1 MPDIL
6 DIIQSIYSCHI
17 KNADK
22 QLGASLNRNKQ
33 LWQRISESRDSLVTA
48 AVSSE
53 TGSYGVFTLNYEAD
67 NVRTMIEKVDG
78 FRLFLPCAP
87 FCRKIQG

>member
-1 MPDIL
+1 ML
-6 DIIQSIYSCHI
+6 IISQIH
-17 KNADK
+17 ADK

-33 LWQRISESRDSLVTA
+33 LWQRISESRDGLVTA

-67 NVRTMIEKVDG
+67 NVRIIIEVVGD
-78 FRLFLPCAP
+78 LQLAP
-87 FCRKIQG
+87 VLTV

>member
-1 MPDIL
+1 ML
-6 DIIQSIYSCHI
+6 IIYQIH
-17 KNADK
+17 ADK

-33 LWQRISESRDSLVTA
+33 LWQRISESRDGLVTA

-67 NVRTMIEKVDG
+67 NVRIIIEVVGD
-78 FRLFLPCAP
+78 LQLAP
-87 FCRKIQG
+87 VLTV

>member
-1 MPDIL
+1 MYL
-6 DIIQSIYSCHI
+6 CYI

-33 LWQRISESRDSLVTA
+33 LWQRISESRDGLVTA

-67 NVRTMIEKVDG
+67 NVRDMIETAVS
-78 FRLFLPCAP
+78 FRLSLVLTVWPFL
-87 FCRKIQG
+87 